1 MKMYKNWKKLL
12 TLLSI
17 LGFLTSCSPPRPDFQ
32 SDEQMKLNFKTH
44 KNDLLKILDLCSQQ
58 KGRGSILHSYEK
70 FSNCEID
77 PKQLKQVKIKEI
89 DKRYSL
95 DVSSEFK
102 GIPFLFIT
110 DRYLDDSA
118 NTYFEEKGYIFSKEP
133 LNTQHIIKDG
143 SLAQFEGEKL
153 IIKNTQSEG
162 WRFKE
167 IEPGWYIYYR
177 QYLQMFMH

>member
-1 MKMYKNWKKLL
+1 MKIYINWKKLL
-12 TLLSI
+12 TVLSI

-32 SDEQMKLNFKTH
+32 SDEQMKLNFQNH
-44 KNDLLKILDLCSQQ
+44 KDSFIKLLDICNRQEGK
-58 KGRGSILHSYEK
+58 GSIPYSYQN
-70 FSNCEID
+70 FLDCEID
-77 PKQLKQVKIKEI
+77 LKQLNQVKIKEV
-89 DKRYSL
+89 DKKSSL
-95 DVSSEFK
+95 DISSEFK
-102 GIPFLFIT
+102 GIPLLFIT
-110 DRYLDDSA
+110 DRYLDDSS

-133 LNTQHIIKDG
+133 LNVQHVIKDG
-143 SLAQFEGEKL
+143 SLSQFEGEKL